1 MEYDLITKLGNCIDN
16 VYNNY
21 AESSDRRTVAKIQDE
36 HLVIEY
42 RTILRVAKD
51 HELEMQMDL
60 VKSESKQMIDSRLRT
75 IKQCFKEEAGRS
87 LKAKKIMDFDN
98 IETLTVSPYNP
109 IRTLKYTFSV
119 GYEVS

>member
-21 AESSDRRTVAKIQDE
+21 AESSSRRTVAKIQDE

-60 VKSESKQMIDSRLRT
+60 VKSESKQMIESRLRT
-75 IKQCFKEEAGRS
+75 IKDTFKEDAGRS
-87 LKAKKIMDFDN
+87 LKAKKVMDFDN

>member
-1 MEYDLITKLGNCIDN
+1 MEYDLITKLGNSIDN

-21 AESSDRRTVAKIQDE
+21 AESSDRRTVARIQDE

-51 HELEMQMDL
+51 SELQMQMDL
-60 VKSESKQMIDSRLRT
+60 VKSETKQMIDSRLRT
-75 IKQCFKEEAGRS
+75 IKQCFKEEAGRA
-87 LKAKKIMDFDN
+87 LKAKKVMDFDN

>member
-21 AESSDRRTVAKIQDE
+21 AESSDRRTVAKIQDN

-75 IKQCFKEEAGRS
+75 IKQCFKEEAGRT

>member
-21 AESSDRRTVAKIQDE
+21 AESSSRRTVAKIQDE

-51 HELEMQMDL
+51 HELEMQMNL

-75 IKQCFKEEAGRS
+75 IKQCFKEDTGRG
-87 LKAKKIMDFDN
+87 LKSKRVMDFDN

-109 IRTLKYTFSV
+109 IRTLKYTYSV

>member
-1 MEYDLITKLGNCIDN
+1 MEYELITNLGSCIDN

-21 AESSDRRTVAKIQDE
+21 AESSDRRTVAKIQDS

-51 HELEMQMDL
+51 YELEMQMDL
-60 VKSESKQMIDSRLRT
+60 IKSESKQMIESRLRT
-75 IKQCFKEEAGRS
+75 IKDHFKEQTGRV
-87 LKAKKIMDFDN
+87 LKAKRAIDFDN
-98 IETLTVSPYNP
+98 IETLTISPYNP

>member
-1 MEYDLITKLGNCIDN
+1 MDYELIVCLGNCIDN

-21 AESSDRRTVAKIQDE
+21 AESSDRRTVAKLQDD

-51 HELEMQMDL
+51 CELEMQMDL
-60 VKSESKQMIDSRLRT
+60 IKSESKQMIESRLRT
-75 IKQCFKEEAGRS
+75 IKEVFKESAERS
-87 LKAKKIMDFDN
+87 LKAKKVMDYDN
-98 IETLTVSPYNP
+98 IETLTVSPYSP

>member
-21 AESSDRRTVAKIQDE
+21 AESSSRRTVAKIQDD

-60 VKSESKQMIDSRLRT
+60 VKSESKQMIESRLRT
-75 IKQCFKEEAGRS
+75 IKDTFKEDAGRS
-87 LKAKKIMDFDN
+87 LKAKKVMDFDN

>member
-1 MEYDLITKLGNCIDN
+1 MEYDLIVKLGNCIDN

-21 AESSDRRTVAKIQDE
+21 AESSDRRTVAKIQDD

-42 RTILRVAKD
+42 RTILRVARD
-51 HELEMQMDL
+51 SELEMQMDL
-60 VKSESKQMIDSRLRT
+60 IKSETKQMIDSRLRT
-75 IKQCFKEEAGRS
+75 IKQCFKEESGRA
-87 LKAKKIMDFDN
+87 LKVKRVMDFDN

-109 IRTLKYTFSV
+109 IRTLKYSFSV

>member
-21 AESSDRRTVAKIQDE
+21 SESSSRRTVAKIQDE

-51 HELEMQMDL
+51 HELELQMDL
-60 VKSESKQMIDSRLRT
+60 VKSESKQMIESRLRT
-75 IKQCFKEEAGRS
+75 IKDTFKEGAGRT
-87 LKAKKIMDFDN
+87 LKAKKVMDFDN
-98 IETLTVSPYNP
+98 IETLTVSPYSP

>member
-21 AESSDRRTVAKIQDE
+21 AESSSRRTVAKIQDE

-51 HELEMQMDL
+51 HELEIQMDL
-60 VKSESKQMIDSRLRT
+60 VKSESKQMIESRLRT
-75 IKQCFKEEAGRS
+75 IKDTFKEGAGRA
-87 LKAKKIMDFDN
+87 LKAKKVMDFDN
-98 IETLTVSPYNP
+98 VETLTVSPYSP

>member
-21 AESSDRRTVAKIQDE
+21 AESSDRRTVARIQDE

-51 HELEMQMDL
+51 SELQMQMDL
-60 VKSESKQMIDSRLRT
+60 VKSETKQMIDSRLRT
-75 IKQCFKEEAGRS
+75 IKQCFKEEAGRA
-87 LKAKKIMDFDN
+87 LKAKKVMDFDN
-98 IETLTVSPYNP
+98 VETLTVSPYNP

>member
-21 AESSDRRTVAKIQDE
+21 AESSDRRTVARIQDE

-60 VKSESKQMIDSRLRT
+60 VKSETKQMIDSRLRT
-75 IKQCFKEEAGRS
+75 IKQCFKEEAGRA
-87 LKAKKIMDFDN
+87 LKTKKIMDFDN

>member
-1 MEYDLITKLGNCIDN
+1 MDYKLITSLGNCIDN

-21 AESSDRRTVAKIQDE
+21 AESSDRRTVAKIQDD

-51 HELEMQMDL
+51 NELEMQMDL

-75 IKQCFKEEAGRS
+75 IKQTFKEEAGRA
-87 LKAKKIMDFDN
+87 LKAKK
-98 IETLTVSPYNP
+98 
-109 IRTLKYTFSV
+109 
-119 GYEVS
+119 

>member
-21 AESSDRRTVAKIQDE
+21 AESSDRRTVARIQDS

-60 VKSESKQMIDSRLRT
+60 IKSETKQMIDSRLRT
-75 IKQCFKEEAGRS
+75 IKQCFKEEAGRA
-87 LKAKKIMDFDN
+87 LKTKKVMDFDN

>member
-21 AESSDRRTVAKIQDE
+21 AESSDRRTVAKVQDE

-87 LKAKKIMDFDN
+87 LKAKRIMDFDN

>member
-21 AESSDRRTVAKIQDE
+21 AESSSRRTVAKIQDD

-51 HELEMQMDL
+51 YELEMQMDL
-60 VKSESKQMIDSRLRT
+60 VKSESKQMIESRLRT
-75 IKQCFKEEAGRS
+75 IKDTFKEGAGRA
-87 LKAKKIMDFDN
+87 LKAKKVMDFDN
-98 IETLTVSPYNP
+98 IETLTVSPYSP